1 MLGGNWFLKQ
11 PNHHICCDLHLLS
24 FSLCQLFIIN
34 AKALPSGYSDVMVCL
49 WLKVVLFCFEIMVCL
64 IQNYWPS
71 YISAQIFSCQSTW
84 SLYWQ
89 LALCFDQFK
98 QIKEILVIY
107 DTWRLPKF
115 SSATKKDC
123 GMFRLEVNK
132 MKMGWWWWLRGM
144 GGDLGSGFQGSYLTT
159 QKPRK
164 SQSWMQNWSS
174 LKLDPAVVG
183 TLPSFSWVCHIPN
196 HPSCKRS
203 F

>member
-1 MLGGNWFLKQ
+1 MLNRTIGQ
-11 PNHHICCDLHLLS
+11 
-24 FSLCQLFIIN
+24 
-34 AKALPSGYSDVMVCL
+34 V
-49 WLKVVLFCFEIMVCL
+49 
-64 IQNYWPS
+64 
-71 YISAQIFSCQSTW
+71 YISAQIFSCPSTW

-132 MKMGWWWWLRGM
+132 MKMGWWWWLKGM

-164 SQSWMQNWSS
+164 SQSWMRNRSSGFLPTRTSPWWLPFELMLEFDPDLDEGLTDCNRWSGS
-174 LKLDPAVVG
+174 LRTQSGK
-183 TLPSFSWVCHIPN
+183 PSRIHCFS
-196 HPSCKRS
+196 R
-203 F
+203 

>member
-1 MLGGNWFLKQ
+1 MLHRTIGQ
-11 PNHHICCDLHLLS
+11 
-24 FSLCQLFIIN
+24 
-34 AKALPSGYSDVMVCL
+34 V
-49 WLKVVLFCFEIMVCL
+49 
-64 IQNYWPS
+64 

-98 QIKEILVIY
+98 QIKEVLVIY

-123 GMFRLEVNK
+123 GMIRLEVNK
-132 MKMGWWWWLRGM
+132 MKMGWWWWLKGM

-164 SQSWMQNWSS
+164 SQSWMRNRSSGFLPTRTSPTPSPTSTTTRTSTSLTAMRPNWRY
-174 LKLDPAVVG
+174 PG
-183 TLPSFSWVCHIPN
+183 RTTPE
-196 HPSCKRS
+196 CKNIVDVIQDEQCN
-203 F
+203 